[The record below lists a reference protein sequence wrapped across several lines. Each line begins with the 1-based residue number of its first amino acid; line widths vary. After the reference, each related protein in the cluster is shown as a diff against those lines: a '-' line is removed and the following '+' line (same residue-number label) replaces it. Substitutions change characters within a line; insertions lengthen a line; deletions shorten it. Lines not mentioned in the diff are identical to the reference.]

1 MTYSTSLTYS
11 SWSKEAFPGRETPI
25 GTWLIQFRRTRGENG
40 QILRQ
45 TCYQSTVLL
54 AYIFHIFNLYIL
66 SLTHKA
72 PCLHP
77 SHPSINLLNQSLL
90 VYRTLLLEPP
100 RSHTSLAP
108 NTAMLSSP
116 VRSSSN
122 PSIHIAG
129 LRCNFSILRHKGKSI
144 KEEKKR
150 QINRISPIHSIM
162 SVQGNPGP
170 SLLSLLSF
178 PNTQQ

>member
-54 AYIFHIFNLYIL
+54 AYTFHIFNLYIL

-100 RSHTSLAP
+100 RSNTSLAP
-108 NTAMLSSP
+108 NTAMLSNP

-122 PSIHIAG
+122 PSIHPYSRSS
-129 LRCNFSILRHKGKSI
+129 LQFLHSSPQKEKYKRRKKETDKS
-144 KEEKKR
+144 K
-150 QINRISPIHSIM
+150 SPIHSII
-162 SVQGNPGP
+162 SVQGNPAP
-170 SLLSLLSF
+170 
-178 PNTQQ
+178 